1 MKRKEQDILQNSHL
15 KESPFGVP
23 ENYFSNL
30 NENLKGISGRSKVVT
45 FRKWATYAAIA
56 ASFALLVAAGGMLL
70 KWSDNQLPNGYAEA
84 HEITD
89 EDIMEYLIYTGVDIE
104 DLEDLDLY

>member
-1 MKRKEQDILQNSHL
+1 MKREQQDILQDPQL
-15 KESPFGVP
+15 KKTPFDVP

-70 KWSDNQLPNGYAEA
+70 KWSDNQLPTGYAEA